1 MGVLNVDIDFKSDW
15 HSINILL
22 KTEPQKWGEILL
34 WWGGVVYSNYIAV
47 FRLEKL
53 LLSGNWRYTR
63 TGTCI
68 CVYGNMTSVI
78 TIFHR
83 FSASIYL
90 YILRLSPQL
99 RKVIFGLFTVV
110 FLCVNAEA
118 QTHCAGNWVSHGNSC
133 YAFITTIKS
142 SWIDAGVRL
151 S

>member
-1 MGVLNVDIDFKSDW
+1 MASVNTDFHK
-15 HSINILL
+15 
-22 KTEPQKWGEILL
+22 
-34 WWGGVVYSNYIAV
+34 
-47 FRLEKL
+47 
-53 LLSGNWRYTR
+53 
-63 TGTCI
+63 
-68 CVYGNMTSVI
+68 
-78 TIFHR
+78 

-99 RKVIFGLFTVV
+99 REVFFFFGLFTAV

-151 S
+151 G

>member
-1 MGVLNVDIDFKSDW
+1 MASVNTDFHK
-15 HSINILL
+15 
-22 KTEPQKWGEILL
+22 
-34 WWGGVVYSNYIAV
+34 
-47 FRLEKL
+47 
-53 LLSGNWRYTR
+53 
-63 TGTCI
+63 
-68 CVYGNMTSVI
+68 
-78 TIFHR
+78 

-99 RKVIFGLFTVV
+99 REVFFFFFGLFTAV

-151 S
+151 G

>member
-1 MGVLNVDIDFKSDW
+1 MASVNTDFHK
-15 HSINILL
+15 
-22 KTEPQKWGEILL
+22 
-34 WWGGVVYSNYIAV
+34 
-47 FRLEKL
+47 
-53 LLSGNWRYTR
+53 
-63 TGTCI
+63 
-68 CVYGNMTSVI
+68 
-78 TIFHR
+78 

-99 RKVIFGLFTVV
+99 REFFFFGLFTAV

-151 S
+151 G